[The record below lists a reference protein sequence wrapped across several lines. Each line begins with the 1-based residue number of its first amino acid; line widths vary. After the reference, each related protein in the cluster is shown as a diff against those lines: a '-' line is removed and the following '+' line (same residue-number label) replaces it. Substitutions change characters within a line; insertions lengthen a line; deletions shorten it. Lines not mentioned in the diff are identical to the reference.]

1 MDAVRM
7 LVHDHEVLTSQV
19 EHVRAL
25 VRGLLGKTFAPESL
39 YEELLQQVDSL
50 RDQLLEHFGFEEE
63 AAFPFLVNALP
74 EHAET
79 LRSLCLAHERV
90 VRCLI
95 EVVDLVRLTTRD
107 TLGLQLGPIA
117 SAFERFANAYGSHV
131 DEESEVLDVMQQQL
145 TGSQR
150 QALSDIARKLL

>member
-1 MDAVRM
+1 M

-25 VRGLLGKTFAPESL
+25 VRGLLGKAFAPESL
-39 YEELLQQVDSL
+39 YEELLQQADSL

-63 AAFPFLVNALP
+63 AAFPFLVNALS

-79 LRSLCLAHERV
+79 LRSLSLAHERV
-90 VRCLI
+90 VRCLV
-95 EVVDLVRLTTRD
+95 EVVDLVRLTTKD

-117 SAFERFANAYGSHV
+117 AAFERFANAYSSHV
-131 DEESEVLDVMQQQL
+131 NEESEVLDVMQEQL

-150 QALSDIARKLL
+150 QALSAIAKKLL